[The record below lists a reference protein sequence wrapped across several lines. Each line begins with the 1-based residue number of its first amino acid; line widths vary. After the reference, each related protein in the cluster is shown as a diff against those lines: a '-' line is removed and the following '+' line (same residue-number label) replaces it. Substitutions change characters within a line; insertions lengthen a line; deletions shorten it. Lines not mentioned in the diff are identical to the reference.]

1 MAVAT
6 QHDWPRTGVHLHANS
21 LEPNTRHSRRSGEVL
36 RTRPES
42 TLVGCRVDIGDGRP
56 RCGTANEK
64 RAGSIHQL
72 ATAGYDRHNTSAV
85 RIYGVLCFGSRTG
98 IRALER
104 T

>member
-56 RCGTANEK
+56 RCGPATTVTTHLLCGFT
-64 RAGSIHQL
+64 GSCL
-72 ATAGYDRHNTSAV
+72 SAV
-85 RIYGVLCFGSRTG
+85 GPVSELSSARRH
-98 IRALER
+98 E
-104 T
+104 